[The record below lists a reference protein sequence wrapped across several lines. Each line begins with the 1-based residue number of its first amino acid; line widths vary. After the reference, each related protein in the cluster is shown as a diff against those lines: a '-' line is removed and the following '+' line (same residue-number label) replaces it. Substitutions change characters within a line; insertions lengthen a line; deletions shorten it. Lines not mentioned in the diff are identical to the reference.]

1 MPRITLS
8 RAQPGQKLTRPIVTS
23 SGVVMVQAGAEL
35 TATLI
40 DRLRGMGID
49 TVVVASGDEPST
61 ARRPLHERLAELD
74 ERFTGHEQDPWM
86 MQLKDIVARQLAAGP
101 GDADA

>member
-1 MPRITLS
+1 MPRIALS
-8 RAQPGQKLTRPIVTS
+8 RAEPGQKLTRPIVTS

-40 DRLRGMGID
+40 ERLRGMGID
-49 TVVVASGDEPST
+49 TVVVSSGDEPS
-61 ARRPLHERLAELD
+61 AEHRPLPELLADLD

-86 MQLKDIVARQLAAGP
+86 MQLKDIVARHLVARR